1 MIQKYFSENH
11 FIKLFHYLEVCGVS
25 ELPVAVG
32 TREPGLVGVGHQVVV
47 EAVLA
52 SEGGA
57 AQSTLERSETS
68 VTPEIFSCQILSYPY
83 I

>member
-1 MIQKYFSENH
+1 M
-11 FIKLFHYLEVCGVS
+11 S
-25 ELPVAVG
+25 ELPVAVRTG
-32 TREPGLVGVGHQVVV
+32 EPGLVGVSHQVVV

-57 AQSTLERSETS
+57 AQPTLERSEPS
-68 VTPEIFSCQILSYPY
+68 VTPEIFSSQILSYPY